1 MQQKSPPLAR
11 PRSNDAVDES
21 ASYFDV
27 NSRSCLRIV
36 HEVIARFDERKRDLV
51 KSIGFGGMLK
61 FPFHTQINR
70 RLAIW
75 LMTKV
80 DESRQS
86 IYIDS
91 DRCFTFCGE
100 DVPMVFGIPASGKRV
115 LQTDGARSDSRVD
128 YVRCFLGL
136 QGKDA
141 KCVKAAQDILD
152 RHYSTPM
159 QPNEE
164 ASFKVAFVVFVM
176 AMLFT
181 PSAKHDHFNIEF
193 WPALGNPNEIGTYD
207 WSSYVIYRLLVAS
220 VKLKDDIKKKTRSP
234 LLSGCTFFLQVYFPS
249 QWS

>member
-1 MQQKSPPLAR
+1 MAH

-21 ASYFDV
+21 ASHFDV
-27 NSRSCLRIV
+27 NSRSCLRII

-61 FPFHTQINR
+61 FPFHTQVNR
-70 RLAIW
+70 RLAVW

-80 DESRQS
+80 DEGRQR
-86 IYIDS
+86 IYIDTC
-91 DRCFTFCGE
+91 RCFTFCRE
-100 DVPMVFGIPASGKRV
+100 DVHMVFGIPASGKRV
-115 LQTDGARSDSRVD
+115 VQTDGARSDSRVD

-136 QGKDA
+136 QRKDA
-141 KCVKAAQDILD
+141 KCVKAARDILD
-152 RHYSTPM
+152 RQYSTPM

-181 PSAKHDHFNIEF
+181 PSARHDYSNIEF

-207 WSSYVIYRLLVAS
+207 WSSYVLYRLLVAS
-220 VKLKDDIKKKTRSP
+220 MRLKNDIKKKIRSP

-249 QWS
+249 